1 MTTATTSKTPRQRP
15 SRAKTKPEPEVTAP
29 ELENAAPAPVK
40 TSAAPGPKPDYQV
53 VETNLHC
60 KTLDGEVV
68 LSLLVPYKKVKLI
81 LTMDDI
87 AEAEVIDFVL
97 DQLMAPEDAAKLQD
111 LRDGTETMK
120 IAMRFMEAV
129 GERLG
134 MSVEKSGGSSAS

>member
-1 MTTATTSKTPRQRP
+1 MTASKTTTPRQRP
-15 SRAKTKPEPEVTAP
+15 SRAKAVT
-29 ELENAAPAPVK
+29 AAPARE
-40 TSAAPGPKPDYQV
+40 PGPKPDYQV

-81 LTMDDI
+81 LTMGDI
-87 AEAEVIDFVL
+87 EESEVIDFVL
-97 DQLMAPEDAAKLQD
+97 ENLMAPDDAEKLQN

-134 MSVEKSGGSSAS
+134 MSMEKSGGSSNS

>member
-1 MTTATTSKTPRQRP
+1 M
-15 SRAKTKPEPEVTAP
+15 TAP
-29 ELENAAPAPVK
+29 KAIAATKTAAKKPA
-40 TSAAPGPKPDYQV
+40 AEPGPKPEYQV

-60 KTLDGEVV
+60 KTLDGEIS
-68 LSLLVPYKKVKLI
+68 LSLLVPYQKIKLI
-81 LTMDDI
+81 MSMDDV
-87 AEAEVIDFVL
+87 EEKDVIDFVL
-97 DQLMAPEDAAKLQD
+97 DELMSTEDADKLKQ

>member
-1 MTTATTSKTPRQRP
+1 M
-15 SRAKTKPEPEVTAP
+15 TAP
-29 ELENAAPAPVK
+29 KSIAPTAAKKPA
-40 TSAAPGPKPDYQV
+40 AEPGPKPEYQV

-60 KTLDGEVV
+60 KTLDGEIS
-68 LSLLVPYKKVKLI
+68 LSLLVPYQKIKLI
-81 LTMDDI
+81 MSMDDV
-87 AEAEVIDFVL
+87 EEKDVIDFVL
-97 DQLMAPEDAAKLQD
+97 DELMAPVDADKLKQ